1 MILVLVPF
9 EWLKELVDIDLSVEE
24 LAHRL
29 TMAGVSVE
37 RIFNPFASGKFVSAL
52 VVETYPHPNAEKLK
66 VCKVFDGT
74 SHHTTITSDMNVKE
88 NSTVA
93 IAFPGSKFADGTEV
107 RQTNIKGVLS
117 EVVMCSLQE
126 LGLEERSERVYLID
140 EKIEPGTDL
149 IKHWKLDEPV
159 FDLDITPNRPD
170 CLGMVGIAREVAVLL
185 DKELRLPTPN
195 LKVFNEPVERF
206 VSVQIEDLD
215 GCPRYCAGYIKSVI
229 VKDSPIWMKRRLM
242 ACGIRPI
249 NNVVDAS
256 NYVMLLTGHPVH
268 VFDYNKVRGGKIIV
282 RCAKRGEEVILLD
295 EKLYKLNGIET
306 LITDGENILAV
317 GGVMGAHG
325 SGVSQTSRE
334 LLLEVAYFDP
344 VRIRKT
350 VKALNI
356 KSDASYRF
364 ERGVDPNDANYV
376 MKILI
381 STIQQVAGGLSA
393 EGFVDVYPKKIE
405 RRTVKLRRERLQ
417 RVLGMNVPDGQ
428 VQRILEK
435 LGMEVQQTPNGWS
448 ALAPTHR
455 PDISIE
461 EDLIEEIGRIFG
473 YEKIK
478 SEAPRVLTLA
488 GGWSDY
494 QKFRRRVKQL
504 MLACGFNEV
513 VNLSFCKSSLVKQ
526 TTNQEPLMLDNPMVE
541 DMDCLRPSLLFGLID
556 CVAYNIRRQ
565 NKDVKFFE
573 IAKVYGVR
581 NVTLECEKLGMIAS
595 GKLEEDDYTDTR
607 QVSLLWLK
615 GVIEEIGRHLN
626 LNFEFEPAK
635 IDWLTPGR
643 SALVYLN
650 GSQVGVIGMLS
661 RKFNELY
668 DFKGEVYFA
677 ELDMETLFNCY
688 KPFRTVF
695 TPAMFPFVRRDISL
709 LLPVG
714 SKAVDILAFLKESHQ
729 FVERVGVSDV
739 YTGKGIPEGTVS
751 VTFYAIYRAPD
762 RSLTDEEVNELFEKT
777 INQVEEKFNVKRR
790 F

>member
-1 MILVLVPF
+1 MLVPV

-24 LAHRL
+24 LANRL

-37 RIFNPFASGKFVSAL
+37 RIFNPFASGRFVSAL

-74 SHHTTITSDMNVKE
+74 SHYTTITSDMNVKE
-88 NSTVA
+88 NSMVA

-140 EKIEPGTDL
+140 EKIEPGMDL

-170 CLGMVGIAREVAVLL
+170 CLGMVGIAREVVVLL
-185 DKELRLPTPN
+185 DKELRLPIPK

-268 VFDYNKVRGGKIIV
+268 VFDYNKVKNGKIIV

-417 RVLGMNVPDGQ
+417 RVLGMNVSDGQ

-448 ALAPTHR
+448 VLAPTHR

-526 TTNQEPLMLDNPMVE
+526 TMNQEPLMLDNPMVE

-615 GVIEEIGRHLN
+615 GVIEEISRHLN

-643 SALVYLN
+643 SAFVYLN

-688 KPFRTVF
+688 KPFGTVS